1 MGTKGGESMSV
12 EKPTPEEIQA
22 KEKTMRAEKRRLKS
36 LLEDLTDNKKKAAE
50 GLIDECAFMRATLK
64 EYRQYITNEGLI
76 DIMPQGDYSIKREHP
91 AVRSYNTMVQKYAA
105 VCKQLFDMLPSK
117 PVVPD
122 DDDFDAF
129 RKAK

>member
-1 MGTKGGESMSV
+1 MSV
-12 EKPTPEEIQA
+12 EKPTQEEIKA
-22 KEKTMRAEKRRLKS
+22 KDKIIRAEKRRLKS
-36 LLEDLTDNKKKAAE
+36 LLEDLPENKKKAAE

-64 EYRQYITNEGLI
+64 QYRDYITEEGLI

-91 AVRSYNTMVQKYAA
+91 AVRSYSTMVQKYAT

-117 PVVPD
+117 TVVPD
-122 DDDFDAF
+122 DDDFDEF